1 MIGPLEG
8 TSCSERRA
16 HAGIRCRT
24 AGACWLRRPS
34 ASATAGKC
42 RCAAEMDDDRL
53 VQTSSRR
60 YALLVTN
67 RADRAERI
75 QLLTETALLMLASG
89 ADADQVAKE
98 LLRRTDSPISVIKV
112 IAGATGL
119 GLGDAKWVVHRN
131 LSPEVREAAESLGLT
146 CSTASGGSRSRL
158 PSRIGRGRPA
168 SRRGRLHQGQVHG
181 SGADGARPAA

>member
-42 RCAAEMDDDRL
+42 KCAAEMDDDRL

-75 QLLTETALLMLASG
+75 QLLTETARLMLASG

-98 LLRRTDSPISVIKV
+98 LLRRTDSPISVIKA
-112 IAGATGL
+112 IACATGL
-119 GLGDAKWVVHRN
+119 GLGRWQVGR
-131 LSPEVREAAESLGLT
+131 PPQPQP
-146 CSTASGGSRSRL
+146 GGSRGGGESWADLLNGFRRFQE
-158 PSRIGRGRPA
+158 PAYRAGSGAVPA
-168 SRRGRLHQGQVHG
+168 SRRGHLHQGQVHG